1 MAALGGIVSV
11 IVLAIV
17 ALIFLLGII
26 VYSVRLQ
33 RRAVS
38 TQTAVVDDHFAEKT
52 QRQRHLALAEES
64 LQEQKQAVA
73 RDEEALKLLRRL
85 VALNEQ
91 IVEELRKQDR

>member
-1 MAALGGIVSV
+1 MAVGGMVLV

-17 ALIFLLGII
+17 AIVFLLGII

-52 QRQRHLALAEES
+52 QRQRHLDLAEES
-64 LQEQKQAVA
+64 LREQKGALA
-73 RDEEALKLLRRL
+73 RDEEALKLLRTL
-85 VALNEQ
+85 VALNEK
-91 IVEELRKQDR
+91 ILEELRKQDR